1 MDFGLDPETLRRGLI
16 LYIVLIASL
25 CIHEWAHAVT
35 AHKLGDNTP
44 DSEGRVTLNPV
55 VHMDLLGSVIFPLIG
70 IFVLSGGFIF
80 GWGKPVRINPSNF
93 DRKHRTRDEL
103 LTTLAGPASNIALAL
118 LAAIVGGLIFK
129 FEPRTAELFVQLIGI
144 NVLLAVFNMIPLP
157 PLDGGQVL
165 RHAVGMTEETFY
177 NISRWSFLIILI
189 AINIP
194 AFRMMLGVVMGVV
207 SWPMMLIYELLAR

>member
-25 CIHEWAHAVT
+25 CIHEWAHAIT
-35 AHKLGDNTP
+35 AHKLGDPTP

-55 VHMDLLGSVIFPLIG
+55 AHMDLLGSVIFPLIG
-70 IFVLSGGFIF
+70 IFVLSGGIIF

-93 DRKHRTRDEL
+93 AHRTRDEI
-103 LTTLAGPASNIALAL
+103 LTTLAGPASNIALAFL
-118 LAAIVGGLIFK
+118 GAVVGGLIYK
-129 FEPRTAELFVQLIGI
+129 FEPRTTELFVQLIGI

-157 PLDGGQVL
+157 PLDGGQIM
-165 RHAVGMTEETFY
+165 RHAVGMREETFY
-177 NISRWSFLIILI
+177 NISRWSFLIILV

-194 AFRMMLGVVMGVV
+194 AFRMILGAVMGVV
-207 SWPMMLIYELLAR
+207 SWPMMMIYQALAG